1 MCMLCCD
8 PALSCHSN
16 LLVGSCVCLC
26 VSSQVLDN
34 LTTNSETEEQRSAAR
49 ELAAVQ
55 VKQDDIDMLAK
66 ELEIS
71 ADQAEI
77 KIRQAKGDLK
87 TAIANALL

>member
-1 MCMLCCD
+1 M
-8 PALSCHSN
+8 
-16 LLVGSCVCLC
+16 CVCVCVCVCVCAC
-26 VSSQVLDN
+26 VSPQVLDN

-87 TAIANALL
+87 LAIANALL